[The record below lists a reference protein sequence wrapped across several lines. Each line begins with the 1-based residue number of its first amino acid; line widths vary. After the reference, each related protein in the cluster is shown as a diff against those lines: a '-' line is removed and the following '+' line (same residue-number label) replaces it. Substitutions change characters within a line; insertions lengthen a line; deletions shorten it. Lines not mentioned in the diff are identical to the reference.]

1 MWHFP
6 VGGGQICRQCN
17 TIQYNSRLLK
27 ISKLKK
33 AATAITGYNIAYS
46 YSNQLMFPT
55 SIGGAKI
62 LTFRQT
68 HNTIVILSSPEGA
81 KLHYQLRW
89 KGHGRIA
96 PSLDSPLDTETGRQT
111 MSEKVYGIKIQFF
124 FYILFSLAFYRY
136 ITLAFPLGNLAAL
149 RTFRVLRALKTV
161 AVVPGQYIQ
170 TFHVAAKVAY
180 TCTPSIAAARRKALR
195 PE

>member
-1 MWHFP
+1 MNVAFSRR
-6 VGGGQICRQCN
+6 GGPN
-17 TIQYNSRLLK
+17 LS
-27 ISKLKK
+27 
-33 AATAITGYNIAYS
+33 
-46 YSNQLMFPT
+46 PT

-62 LTFRQT
+62 LTFRQI
-68 HNTIVILSSPEGA
+68 HNTIVILSSPRGPNSIINFV
-81 KLHYQLRW
+81 
-89 KGHGRIA
+89 GRA
-96 PSLDSPLDTETGRQT
+96 MAGLPPSLDSPLDTETGRQT